1 MEQEIL
7 RKTAEINLN
16 NGQKKQCVIE
26 YYLLN
31 KEKNYGLKVVKKERL
46 KDGSIKYIESFFKDD
61 ISSEEKKANKLINL
75 LARNRVTPISA
86 GNVLEDMEV

>member
-1 MEQEIL
+1 MEKEIL
-7 RKTAEINLN
+7 RKTAELNIN

-46 KDGSIKYIESFFKDD
+46 KDGSIKYIESYFKNNV
-61 ISSEEKKANKLINL
+61 SSEEDKADRLINL
-75 LARNRVTPISA
+75 LARNRVTPVSV